1 MAIHRMTKAEKA
13 VKKTVADAFKKHGS
27 GFQFNIFDLAKI
39 NNAGNVAA
47 KAGQDVEAAIIAAI
61 EQYRIKSEGQP

>member
-13 VKKTVADAFKKHGS
+13 VEKAVAAAFKQHGS

-39 NNAGNVAA
+39 NNAGNAAA
-47 KAGQDVEAAIIAAI
+47 KAGQDVEAAIIAAV
-61 EQYRIKSEGQP
+61 EKYRIKTEGQP